1 MEHMSEVGSGMSG
14 AKSRT
19 DFLNYFGRDR
29 YIHLW
34 LAEKRT
40 RLVSALFPP
49 FIRLGL
55 VPDTI
60 SYLGL
65 SFLVGVILYFVRNP
79 ILASV
84 FLSIHVVCDGLDG
97 AYARNTGKASQSGAF
112 TDLVCDQ
119 LGMITVALLAVFH
132 HLVHPLLGTIYI
144 TLYLVVVVFGVII
157 NVMGL
162 GTRITITSKYFLYG
176 IFGIWAF
183 FGPNYFPFLMTI
195 FSGIMAMEVVV
206 GYLRLK
212 RGIRKKFESRV
223 RFTAGDP
230 YSSKLNYALNVAVP
244 LTVLIVIVAGANRI
258 PVRAFYDKPTHE
270 FEWSEGQVVLS
281 DRNHHEILGFGVRD
295 GNLLIVARGKTGHL
309 MVRELGPGN
318 RDSKKSFPLPG
329 YFDLAFPTL
338 PVDDGVLLVADRSTR
353 LLMGIDLD
361 ASFTKGRAVMV
372 LTLPMGHL
380 RVTAMATA
388 RRNGKKVW
396 LVAGYLYTR
405 TTYVVDPVKARNKGY
420 LLAGVEASYI
430 NGAFPSGLTV
440 RDDLVIEL
448 NRSPL
453 NGLVY
458 LASLSRLLAGSDLL
472 DASEKS
478 FRPPGPDCLGPVI
491 EGNDL
496 VMLSPRGQVFRLPM
510 SSFRR

>member
-1 MEHMSEVGSGMSG
+1 MKNMPEVGPGMSG
-14 AKSRT
+14 AKSRP
-19 DFLNYFGRDR
+19 DFLNYFGKDR

-34 LAEKRT
+34 LAERRT
-40 RLVSALFPP
+40 RLVSVLFPP
-49 FIRLGL
+49 LIRLGL

-79 ILASV
+79 VLACV
-84 FLSIHVVCDGLDG
+84 FLAVHVACDGLDG

-144 TLYLVVVVFGVII
+144 TLYLVVVVFGVVI

-176 IFGIWAF
+176 IFGIWAL
-183 FGPNYFPFLMTI
+183 FGPNYFPLLMSI
-195 FSGIMAMEVVV
+195 FSGIMAIEVVI

-212 RGIRKKFESRV
+212 RGIRKKFDSRV

-244 LTVLIVIVAGANRI
+244 LMILIIIVVGANRI
-258 PVRAFYDKPTHE
+258 PVRALFDKPTQNV
-270 FEWSEGQVVLS
+270 EWREGQVVIK
-281 DRNHHEILGFGVRD
+281 DRDPHQILGFGVRD
-295 GNLLIVARGKTGHL
+295 GKMLILGRGKGGHL
-309 MVRELGPGN
+309 MVMELPPGD
-318 RDSKKSFPLPG
+318 RDSQRSFLLPG
-329 YFDLAFPTL
+329 YFDLAFTTL
-338 PVDDGVLLVADRSTR
+338 PVDDGLLLVADRSTH

-361 ASFTKGRAVMV
+361 ASFAEGRAVMV

-380 RVTAMATA
+380 RVTAMAAA
-388 RRNGKKVW
+388 RYNGKKVW
-396 LVAGYLYTR
+396 LIANYLYTR
-405 TTYVVDPVKARNKGY
+405 KTYVVDPVRALNKGY

-440 RDDLVIEL
+440 GEDLVIEL
-448 NRSPL
+448 NRSPF
-453 NGLVY
+453 NSLVY

-472 DASEKS
+472 DASKKS
-478 FRPPGPDCLGPVI
+478 FRPPEPDCLGPLI

-496 VMLSPRGQVFRLPM
+496 VMLSPQGQVFRLPM
-510 SSFRR
+510 SSFLR